1 MPKLLPISE
10 KREWYSPKDV
20 EAVYGISRTTLF
32 RIMKDAEEKGMPIKT
47 AVLNFRNGVRKS
59 RKRPFIRIQKKS
71 LDEYLEAHFQ
81 AS

>member
-1 MPKLLPISE
+1 MPKLLPISD

-32 RIMKDAEEKGMPIKT
+32 RVMKDAEEKGMPIKT
-47 AVLNFRNGVRKS
+47 AVLHFRNGVVNS

-71 LDEYLEAHFQ
+71 LDAYLEAHFE